1 MSQRTQPHHWT
12 EVTLAVPEGWG
23 ELVTDELAAW
33 AGNGRVSL
41 ESSGAGVTARAWR
54 PCSTPAGEPHF
65 TEPGSLRPVATATGQ
80 SDAGEASRELVSRF
94 ADLARRSGCP
104 ELAEILP
111 TVRCIP
117 DSDWSS
123 TWRTG
128 WHPFRVGRVVILP
141 AGHEAPLRS
150 DDVVLRLNPGGAF
163 GTGRHGSTRGCL
175 KALQRQLVP
184 GQRLI
189 DAGCGSGILAVA
201 AALLGAEEVTAFD
214 LDIDAVRHTDR
225 LAREHGVGDRV
236 VLAHAD
242 LDLLERLDRP
252 TDGLLANIDES
263 VLVANA
269 SKMRHCLRAGA
280 WFALGGTRA
289 DVHDQL
295 SPALIAEG
303 LEVERVDAS
312 ARWRTHIG
320 RRPRVGHLAPS

>member
-1 MSQRTQPHHWT
+1 MSQRTQPDHWT

-33 AGNGRVSL
+33 AGSGRVSL
-41 ESSGAGVTARAWR
+41 ERSGDVITARAWR
-54 PCSTPAGEPHF
+54 PCSAANGAPHF
-65 TEPGSLRPVATATGQ
+65 AEPGSLRSADTASENG
-80 SDAGEASRELVSRF
+80 DAGDANHELQRRF
-94 ADLARRSGCP
+94 TDLALRSGCP
-104 ELAEILP
+104 ELADISP

-117 DSDWSS
+117 DCDWSA

-128 WHPFRVGRVVILP
+128 WRPFRVGRVVILP
-141 AGHEAPLRS
+141 AGREAPLRS
-150 DDVVLRLNPGGAF
+150 NDVVLRLNPGGAF

-214 LDIDAVRHTDR
+214 TDIDAVRHTDR

-242 LDLLERLDRP
+242 LDLLTCLDRP

-269 SKMRHCLRAGA
+269 AKMRHCLRAGS

-295 SPALIAEG
+295 SPALTAAG
-303 LEVERVDAS
+303 LEVERIEAS

-320 RRPRVGHLAPS
+320 RRPLAGQLTPS